1 MNTSERVLPK
11 HLYID
16 PADPDG
22 TASKFTF
29 APDELIAWSEGG
41 HGDAIDK
48 WCKHVYEKKIV
59 AINTWEDNQILYLE
73 DEWASAENDIEEE
86 DEDED
91 EIRFHLACEAVTRE
105 AKIKREI
112 AREQMA
118 EHKAAIEEL
127 VRQARAVNAAH
138 TPPPQESHLVRYLI
152 AVAVGIGIGIGIGIA
167 VAYVLLT

>member
-1 MNTSERVLPK
+1 MNTSEPLLPK

-16 PADPDG
+16 STGADE
-22 TASKFTF
+22 AVSRLTF
-29 APDELIAWSEGG
+29 APDKLIAWSEDGR
-41 HGDAIDK
+41 GDAIEK
-48 WCKHVYEKKIV
+48 WCKHVCEKKIV
-59 AINTWEDNQILYLE
+59 AINSWEDNQILYLE

-105 AKIKREI
+105 AEMKREI

-118 EHKAAIEEL
+118 EHRAAIEKL
-127 VRQARAVNAAH
+127 VRQARTSNPTH
-138 TPPPQESHLVRYLI
+138 TPPAQQSHLVRYLI
-152 AVAVGIGIGIGIGIA
+152 AVAIGVGIGIA